1 MLKGK
6 ISIAVFIGAPVPV
19 PVPNPV
25 IEALSSVEIS
35 TDTGT
40 ASGFQLVFN
49 FDSKS
54 PLNTLLLL
62 VGQTGPFVRVIIQAT
77 INGTDSVLMDG
88 MITNHQLTPNV
99 QTGESVFTI
108 SGRDLTSVMDY
119 IDFSGLP
126 YPCMPPETRVLL
138 ILAKYAVFGMIPMVI
153 PSIFPDIPIVTEQ
166 IPSQQGKDLEYITQ
180 LATENGY
187 VFYIEP
193 GPVVGTNIAYWGPE
207 LKVGVPQKAL
217 NINMDAHTN
226 ITSLNFSF
234 DGSNKSMPIVYIQ
247 NQQTRAPIPIPIPDI
262 NPLQP
267 PLGLIPPIPV
277 QFNKMTG
284 TAKLNP
290 VQALARGIAE
300 ASSSSDA
307 VTGTGSLDVVRYGA
321 VLKARSLVGVR
332 GAGDAF
338 DGLYFVKSVKHK
350 IQQGT
355 YTQDFTLTRNGLVST
370 LPVVPA

>member
-1 MLKGK
+1 
-6 ISIAVFIGAPVPV
+6 
-19 PVPNPV
+19 
-25 IEALSSVEIS
+25 
-35 TDTGT
+35 
-40 ASGFQLVFN
+40 
-49 FDSKS
+49 
-54 PLNTLLLL
+54 
-62 VGQTGPFVRVIIQAT
+62 
-77 INGTDSVLMDG
+77 
-88 MITNHQLTPNV
+88 
-99 QTGESVFTI
+99 
-108 SGRDLTSVMDY
+108 SVMDY

-277 QFNKMTG
+277 QFNKMTD

>member
-6 ISIAVFIGAPVPV
+6 ISIAIFIGTPVPV

-25 IEALSSVEIS
+25 IEALSSVEVN
-35 TDTGT
+35 TDTGS

-138 ILAKYAVFGMIPMVI
+138 ILAKYAVFGIIPMVI

-193 GPVVGTNIAYWGPE
+193 GPVVGTNVAYWGPE

-217 NINMDAHTN
+217 NINMDAYTN

-234 DGSNKSMPIVYIQ
+234 DDSNKSMPIVYIQ
-247 NQQTRAPIPIPIPDI
+247 NQQTRAPIPVPIPDI

-277 QFNKMTG
+277 QFNKMTD

-290 VQALARGIAE
+290 VQALARGVAE

-350 IQQGT
+350 IQRGT